1 VTLNDSLTRITS
13 LDELPYKSAIAAGVK
28 IVMMSWA
35 SYPNIGSK
43 QPAGLSSK
51 VVQGQLRRSLGFT
64 GVTETDAIGAGAL
77 IHYGGHGNRA
87 IQATIAGDDLV
98 LSAGQSVQDG
108 VYITSKLVQAYRNGT
123 VNRAAFQASAQ
134 RVDDLRSSLPG

>member
-1 VTLNDSLTRITS
+1 M
-13 LDELPYKSAIAAGVK
+13 P
-28 IVMMSWA
+28 SWA

-64 GVTETDAIGAGAL
+64 GVIETDAIGAGGL
-77 IHYGGHGNRA
+77 SHYGGHGNRA
-87 IQATIAGDDLV
+87 ILATIAGDDLV

-108 VYITSKLVQAYRNGT
+108 VYITSKLVEGYRNAT

-134 RVDDLRSSLPG
+134 RVVNLRSSLPG